1 MDIVYNYYFGSGH
14 NINYNTLK
22 ENGLWSNSYPANR
35 VYNMEEL
42 KKIIQLGGNYVQSIF
57 EGKKKFEYR
66 KIVAKNKPTKIVIY
80 STYPVSAV
88 VGEAEVEEI
97 LIDSPDNLWKKT
109 KKKSGVDKNFFFK
122 YFKEKKVGV
131 AYQLKNIVEYDEIR
145 SLEEFGV
152 KCAPQSYVYL

>member
-1 MDIVYNYYFGSGH
+1 MY
-14 NINYNTLK
+14 
-22 ENGLWSNSYPANR
+22 
-35 VYNMEEL
+35 
-42 KKIIQLGGNYVQSIF
+42 KILLSIKPEYVKSIF

-66 KIVAKNKPTKIVIY
+66 KIIAKNKPTKIVIY

-97 LIDSPDNLWKKT
+97 LIDSPNNLWKKT
-109 KKKSGVDKNFFFK
+109 KKNSGVDKSFFFE

-131 AYQLKNIVEYDEIR
+131 AYQLKNIIEYENIR

-152 KCAPQSYVYL
+152 KYAPQSYVYL

>member
-1 MDIVYNYYFGSGH
+1 MY
-14 NINYNTLK
+14 
-22 ENGLWSNSYPANR
+22 
-35 VYNMEEL
+35 
-42 KKIIQLGGNYVQSIF
+42 KILLSIKPEYVKSIF

-122 YFKEKKVGV
+122 YFKEKKVG
-131 AYQLKNIVEYDEIR
+131 ALKN
-145 SLEEFGV
+145 LELSV
-152 KCAPQSYVYL
+152 LLNLMYTYNII